1 MLELVLMLNGVMPVN
16 IFEGGGAVESASM
29 KRGDVVIEIDREI
42 IYKE

>member
-16 IFEGGGAVESASM
+16 IFEGGAVESASM